1 MHEDIQQMTS
11 VRRVSACLVLA
22 AVAVGTLSDVSRKNP
37 IVVLAGYRVLAA
49 DFHVHSFPLSWAAVG
64 PFDTVLEARRQGLD
78 VIAMTPHNHVWV
90 AKVGEWFSRMTGGP
104 TVLVGEEVVSP
115 RYHLLAVGIEST
127 IDWRQ
132 SAASAIAEVHKQG
145 GVAIAAHPVSSYWR
159 GYDADAMRTLDAVEV
174 LHPIAYMSAE
184 SYRQLQEF
192 YGRARLTAI
201 GDSDY
206 HGLGPMGLCRTFVFA
221 RGDSEGAILE
231 AIRAGHTVVYD
242 RDGRTFGDPDLIR
255 LTTQD
260 PQFGELLSPVSDQG
274 FLIKA
279 SRTGGIL
286 GLLGLFLIDYRRPER
301 TSRTIPESA

>member
-1 MHEDIQQMTS
+1 
-11 VRRVSACLVLA
+11 LVLA
-22 AVAVGTLSDVSRKNP
+22 ALGVGTLSDVSRKNP
-37 IVVLAGYRVLAA
+37 IVVLGNYRVLAA

-64 PFDTVLEARRQGLD
+64 PLDTVLEARRQGLD

-90 AKVGEWFSRMTGGP
+90 AKLGQWFSRMTGGP

-115 RYHLLAVGIEST
+115 RYHLLAVGIKST

-145 GVAIAAHPVSSYWR
+145 GVAIAAHPVSAYWA
-159 GYDADAMRTLDAVEV
+159 GYDADAMRTLDAAEV

-192 YGRARLTAI
+192 YARAPLTAI

-206 HGLGPMGLCRTFVFA
+206 HGLGPIGLCRTFVFA
-221 RGDSEGAILE
+221 RGDSEGAILD

-242 RDGRTFGDPDLIR
+242 RDGHTFGDPELIR
-255 LTTQD
+255 LTKQY
-260 PQFGELLSPVSDQG
+260 PQFGELQSPASHQS

-279 SRTGGIL
+279 SRTGAIL
-286 GLLGLFLIDYRRPER
+286 GLLGLFLFDYRKPER
-301 TSRTIPESA
+301 TS